1 MAITPVRKIGN
12 YLYVESEWFVARITA
27 IGSLGGTAPCQG
39 IPHAWIEQKLCANG
53 LTYVNGTESVETGSI
68 VASDQPAYPING
80 GQASVG
86 DLVLMRPRGIGDG
99 VNPVLEFMSTSGGG
113 GGASGVTS
121 VQCTGGNLVVT
132 YS

>member
-1 MAITPVRKIGN
+1 MAITPVRNIDN
-12 YLYVESEWFVARITA
+12 YLYVESEWFVARITQ
-27 IGSLGGTAPCQG
+27 IGSSIGEAPCQG
-39 IPHAWIEQKLCANG
+39 IPHAWIEQKLCQNG
-53 LTYVNGTESVETGSI
+53 VGYVDGTESVNEGSVA
-68 VASDQPAYPING
+68 VASQPAYPING

-99 VNPVLEFMSTSGGG
+99 VYPVLEFMSTSGGG

>member
-1 MAITPVRKIGN
+1 MAITPVKKIGN

-53 LTYVNGTESVETGSI
+53 LTYINGTESVETGSI

>member
-1 MAITPVRKIGN
+1 MAITPVRSVGN
-12 YLYVESEWFVARITA
+12 YLYVESEWFIARITA
-27 IGSLGGTAPCQG
+27 IGSIVGTAPCQG
-39 IPHAWIEQKLCANG
+39 IPHAWIEQKLCSNG
-53 LTYVNGTESVETGSI
+53 VAYVNATGSVESGAIT
-68 VASDQPAYPING
+68 AANQPAYPING

-86 DLVLMRPRGIGDG
+86 DLVLMRPRGLGDG
-99 VNPVLEFMSTSGGG
+99 VNPVLEFMSTSG